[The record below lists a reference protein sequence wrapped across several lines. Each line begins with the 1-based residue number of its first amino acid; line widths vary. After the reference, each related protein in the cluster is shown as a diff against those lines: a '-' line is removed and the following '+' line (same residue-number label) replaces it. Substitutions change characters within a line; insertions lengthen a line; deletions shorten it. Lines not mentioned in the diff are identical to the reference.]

1 MKKYVYFIVCMFL
14 SLSVYAETIDLQQAK
29 RIAQE
34 SIREQNTNLTI
45 AYTSSSTNGVA
56 EFYVFN
62 KTGNKGFVIV
72 SAEDMTDT
80 YILGYSEEGTFD
92 YNNLP
97 ENAKWWLSQYS
108 EQIRKLR
115 LDNPTGKFKK
125 AISKTATPKYA
136 SSVEPLIK
144 SKWNQGSPYNN
155 LCPMD
160 ARGRAVTGCVATA
173 MAQIM
178 YYHKWPVH
186 GHGIHSYSW
195 NGTSHTVNYGDS
207 YYDWANMQ
215 DTYNNSSPQAAKD
228 AVAKLMYDCGVSVN
242 MMYSSSGSGTY
253 SSLVPNALKTYF
265 MYDKGTRYVTRGRGI
280 TDDEWDKL
288 LKQEL
293 DNKRPVYYSGDQGNS
308 GHAFVCDGYD
318 VNGYFH
324 FNFGWGGS
332 GDAYFTSKAAGGF
345 SDGQEIVVGISRGA
359 SIKIN
364 GLYYNILG
372 GDKAEVTYP
381 DDPKNNYSG
390 DISIPSTVVYEN
402 QTYNVTG
409 VSGAAFSGCKN
420 LTSVTISSSVQS
432 IGTDAFTVC
441 PALKAL
447 NLPWTTPLVCSSSA
461 FDSDTYSNATLNVPE
476 GTTEAYSTTL
486 PWSIFSV
493 IQDNKGA
500 KVEWNAW
507 NVFEK
512 GTASYVYDGKNPL
525 DSLKGRTI
533 KGYPIKKRLS
543 KSMANR
549 AQIWVSN
556 WAQNAEFIIE
566 LDEATNKCKVPM
578 QAVGLYDQ
586 DFGDLFISDLP
597 SYKAEYT
604 YDEYPCSYNPS
615 TGVFD
620 LNTTYY
626 YKGTDNYGVM
636 KEKLTVDMST
646 DDKWTFAGTGT
657 YDYSSIYE
665 AKAENLNI
673 YRNESRPSIWKIE
686 MKHPDGEK
694 VDFVFVL
701 SAQDNVITFS
711 DQYCGLQAD
720 EKINVGNLVEFQHDA
735 DASYYEPGTQTF
747 HFNTY
752 YHAGDMF
759 YGRGFE
765 TFTLVTSGI
774 ADVQTELQ
782 NGKADMFNVQGIR
795 VNSNYRGIVIY
806 KGKTYVKK

>member
-1 MKKYVYFIVCMFL
+1 MKKYIFIIVSVFL

-34 SIREQNTNLTI
+34 TIKAQNTNLTI
-45 AYTSSSTNGVA
+45 AYTSSSTNGTA

-62 KTGNKGFVIV
+62 KAENRGFVIV

-80 YILGYSEEGTFD
+80 YILGYSDEGSFD
-92 YNNLP
+92 YDKLP

-115 LDNPTGKFKK
+115 LDNPTGKLNRV
-125 AISKTATPKYA
+125 ISKTATPKYA

-144 SKWNQGSPYNN
+144 SKWSQSSPYNN

-160 ARGRAVTGCVATA
+160 AGGRAVTGCVATA

-186 GHGIHSYSW
+186 GHGVHSYSW
-195 NGTSHTVNYGDS
+195 NGTSHRVDYSAS
-207 YYDWANMQ
+207 YYDWGNMT
-215 DTYNNSSPQAAKD
+215 DTYNNSSTQAAKD

-242 MMYSSSGSGTY
+242 MMYSSSSSGTY
-253 SSLVPNALKTYF
+253 SDLVPNAMKTYF
-265 MYDKGTRYVTRGRGI
+265 MYDDGLRYVSRGRGI

-293 DNKRPVYYSGDQGNS
+293 DNKRPVYYSGAHGNS

-318 VNGYFH
+318 ASGNFH

-332 GDAYFTSKAAGGF
+332 GDAYYTSKAAGGY
-345 SDGQEIVVGISRGA
+345 SEGQDIVVGISRGA
-359 SIKIN
+359 SVKIN

-372 GDKAEVTYP
+372 SGKAEITYP

-390 DISIPSTVVYEN
+390 DISIPSTVVYD
-402 QTYNVTG
+402 QTTYNVTG
-409 VSGAAFSGCKN
+409 ISGAAFSGCKQ
-420 LTSVTISSSVQS
+420 LTSVTIPSSVQS

-447 NLPWTTPLVCSSSA
+447 NLPWTTPIACGSSA
-461 FDSDTYSNATLNVPE
+461 FDSETYSNAALNVPE
-476 GTTEAYSTTL
+476 GTAEAYSAML
-486 PWSIFSV
+486 PWSIFSL
-493 IQDNKGA
+493 IQDNKGT
-500 KVEWNAW
+500 KIEWNVW
-507 NVFEK
+507 NAFEK
-512 GTASYVYDGKNPL
+512 GTASYSYDEKSPL

-533 KGYPIKKRLS
+533 MGYPIKKRLS

-549 AQIWVSN
+549 VQVWVAN
-556 WAQNAEFIIE
+556 WGQNVDFIIE
-566 LDEATNKCKVPM
+566 LDELTNKCKVPM
-578 QAVGLYDQ
+578 QSVGKSDV

-597 SYKAEYT
+597 SYKTEYT
-604 YDEYPCSYNPS
+604 YDDYPCSYNPA

-620 LNTTYY
+620 LNVTYY
-626 YKGTDNYGVM
+626 YKGTESYGIM
-636 KEKLTVDMST
+636 KDKLTVDMST
-646 DDKWTFAGTGT
+646 EDKWTLAGTGT
-657 YDYSSIYE
+657 YNYTSIYE
-665 AKAENLNI
+665 AESKNLNI

-686 MKHPDGEK
+686 MKHPEGEK
-694 VDFVFVL
+694 VDFVFVV
-701 SAQDNVITFS
+701 SPQDNVITFS

-720 EKINVGNLVEFQHDA
+720 EKINVGNLADFQPA
-735 DASYYEPGTQTF
+735 AEASYYEPSTQTF

-752 YHAGDMF
+752 YHAGEDY
-759 YGRGFE
+759 YGSGFE

-774 ADVQTELQ
+774 ADVRSDLQ
-782 NGKADMFNVQGIR
+782 NVNVDMFNAQGIR
-795 VNSNYRGIVIY
+795 VNSDYRGVIIY
-806 KGKTYVKK
+806 KGKAYIRR